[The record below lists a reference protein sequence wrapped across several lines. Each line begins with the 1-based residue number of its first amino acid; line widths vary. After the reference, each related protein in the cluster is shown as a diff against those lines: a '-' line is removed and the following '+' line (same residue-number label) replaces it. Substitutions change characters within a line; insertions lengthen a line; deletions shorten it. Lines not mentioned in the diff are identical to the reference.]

1 MRKTFFAYRYLLIA
15 LCTVTAALLYLG
27 GCGGGG
33 SSSTSKGTLK
43 LAITDRQSDEFQNL
57 FISIREIRLVPAG
70 RENAADND
78 PALPVFASY
87 TTARSVDVMQLR
99 FSQETLGDI
108 ALPAGTYSQIRLIL
122 DPNPGGNQ
130 DPVNYLVL
138 ASDPNTKVPLTTPS
152 GQQSGLKILGPIE
165 VKPGVINAVMIDF
178 DPNTAVV
185 KRGNSGQYNFKPTGI
200 RLIQMANMLESFG
213 SIAGN
218 VSNPFVNWSSAT
230 VSIKRRGA
238 INGTNPIAAGQIFA
252 TYTSGKWQAPF
263 SAFVPASTSD
273 TDRYKAFISANGF
286 ALYSSAAVL
295 VTAGHE
301 TSLGEITLAPNQ

>member
-1 MRKTFFAYRYLLIA
+1 MRKIFVSYRYLLIA

-70 RENAADND
+70 RENAADDD
-78 PALPVFASY
+78 PALPVFAKY
-87 TTARSVDVMQLR
+87 TTAKSVDVMTLR
-99 FSQETLGDI
+99 FSQEALGDV

-122 DPNPGGNQ
+122 NPNPNGNQ

-138 ASDPNTKVPLTTPS
+138 ASDPNTKIPLTTPS

-185 KRGNSGQYNFKPTGI
+185 KRGNSGQYNLKPTGI
-200 RLIQMANMLESFG
+200 RLIQMANMLETFG

-230 VSIKRRGA
+230 VSIKRRGT
-238 INGTNPIAAGQIFA
+238 INDTNPIAAGQIFA
-252 TYTSGKWQAPF
+252 SYTSGKWQAPF
-263 SAFVPASTSD
+263 SAFVPANT
-273 TDRYKAFISANGF
+273 TDYGYKAFISANGF
-286 ALYSSAAVL
+286 ALYSSAAVS

-301 TSLGEITLAPNQ
+301 TSLGEITLTPNQ

>member
-1 MRKTFFAYRYLLIA
+1 MRKNFFSYRYLLIA
-15 LCTVTAALLYLG
+15 ICTVTAALLYLG

-33 SSSTSKGTLK
+33 GSSTSKGTLK

-87 TTARSVDVMQLR
+87 TTARSVDVMKLR
-99 FSQETLGDI
+99 FSQETLGDV

-138 ASDPNTKVPLTTPS
+138 KSDTDTKVPLTTPS

-165 VKPGVINAVMIDF
+165 IKPGVINAVMIDF

-185 KRGNSGQYNFKPTGI
+185 KRGNSGQYNLKPTGI
-200 RLIQMANMLESFG
+200 RLIQMQEMLEDFG

-230 VSIKRRGA
+230 VSIKRRGT
-238 INGTNPIAAGQIFA
+238 INDTNPIAAGQIFA

-263 SAFVPASTSD
+263 SAFVPASTTD

-286 ALYSSAAVL
+286 ALYSSAAVP

-301 TSLGEITLAPNQ
+301 TSLGEITLTPQ

>member
-1 MRKTFFAYRYLLIA
+1 MRKIFVSYRYLLIA

-43 LAITDRQSDEFQNL
+43 LAITDRQSEEFQNL

-70 RENAADND
+70 HENAADND

-99 FSQETLGDI
+99 FSQETLGDLT
-108 ALPAGTYSQIRLIL
+108 LPAGTYSQIRLIL

-138 ASDPNTKVPLTTPS
+138 ASDPNTKIPLTTPS

-200 RLIQMANMLESFG
+200 RLIQMQEMLESFG

-218 VSNPFVNWSSAT
+218 VSNPSVNWSSAT
-230 VSIKRRGA
+230 VSVKHRGTTND
-238 INGTNPIAAGQIFA
+238 INPIAAGQIFA

-263 SAFVPASTSD
+263 SAFVPASTSE

-286 ALYSSAAVL
+286 ALYSSAAVS

-301 TSLGEITLAPNQ
+301 TSLGEITLTPNQ